1 MGSGHEECQSREG
14 RIMMPIDRNV
24 EFTEEQ
30 LWDKCLDITREMLK
44 FLKQEDIDMF
54 LELVDQRGRII
65 EMMKAIPEPK
75 FCHTPECEAI
85 RNQIKPLDMQI
96 GYKAR
101 TWLNKSKRNNM
112 AVRSYDMMAF
122 NPAGNVFNKEY

>member
-1 MGSGHEECQSREG
+1 
-14 RIMMPIDRNV
+14 MMPIDRNV

-112 AVRSYDMMAF
+112 AVRSYDITAF